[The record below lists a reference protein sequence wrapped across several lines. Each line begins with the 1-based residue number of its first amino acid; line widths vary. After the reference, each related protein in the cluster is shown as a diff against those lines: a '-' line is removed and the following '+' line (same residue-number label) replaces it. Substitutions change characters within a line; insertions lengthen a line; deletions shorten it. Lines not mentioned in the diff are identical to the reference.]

1 MHIKRVSIQGFLSY
15 KSVLK
20 LQEFSPQHNI
30 IVGRNGAGKSN
41 FFNAI
46 SFVLGDDYSNMGASA
61 RNDLLHTGAGAS
73 VVRAFVEIVFDNSD
87 GQSRLASGGAADS
100 RSVSEWRVTVCVFF
114 LLADGARPTCLCT
127 LPSLPTLGGLTP

>member
-20 LQEFSPQHNI
+20 LEEFSPQHNV

-46 SFVLGDDYSNMGASA
+46 SFVLGDDYSNMGATA

-87 GQSRLASGGAADS
+87 GSWPACFAVKQ
-100 RSVSEWRVTVCVFF
+100 
-114 LLADGARPTCLCT
+114 
-127 LPSLPTLGGLTP
+127 

>member
-1 MHIKRVSIQGFLSY
+1 MHIKKLSVQGFLSY

-20 LQEFSPQHNI
+20 LPEFSPQHNV

-46 SFVLGDDYSNMGASA
+46 SFVLGDDYSNMGATA

-73 VVRAFVEIVFDNSD
+73 VLRAFVEIVFDNSD
-87 GQSRLASGGAADS
+87 GE
-100 RSVSEWRVTVCVFF
+100 VF
-114 LLADGARPTCLCT
+114 LLQFLHILVDKTFKV
-127 LPSLPTLGGLTP
+127 